1 MSEKLEENKAF
12 EEVSAKQDLAD
23 APKGKDWK
31 KIAFVVLITVVLY
44 LEVIYLVPLLVLT
57 SAAFYLIKGQ
67 VDERVANFSGALV
80 EAIAGSLS
88 YALFHSDNKPW
99 PLGPWPS
106 MNSVVEE
113 VVDDKKSSSSD

>member
-57 SAAFYLIKGQ
+57 SAAFI
-67 VDERVANFSGALV
+67 
-80 EAIAGSLS
+80 
-88 YALFHSDNKPW
+88 
-99 PLGPWPS
+99 
-106 MNSVVEE
+106 
-113 VVDDKKSSSSD
+113 